1 MYTYL
6 YDIYTSLEAP
16 LKTEQLLFKLFS
28 RQIANKTVNRKK
40 LITK

>member
-16 LKTEQLLFKLFS
+16 LKTEQLLFKPFFH
-28 RQIANKTVNRKK
+28 QTANKIVNRKN
-40 LITK
+40 